1 MKKDVLKDDFRA
13 FLFLIWKHLNLP
25 EPTPVQ
31 YDIAHFLQ
39 HGPKRSIIEAFRGVG
54 KSFVTAALCLWFLYR
69 DPDVKI
75 MVVSASKERADAF
88 SQFVKRLIQEVS
100 FLSHLKAG
108 KNQRDTLIAFD
119 VGPAKTDQSP
129 SMKSVGITGQLT
141 GSRADI
147 IVADDIEVMGN
158 SATQAARD
166 KLLELVKEFDAVLKP
181 LDTSRI
187 IYLGTPQTEMSI
199 YNQLPGR
206 GYVPRIWP
214 AEIPEDCDK
223 YKGFLAPMIQAM
235 AEQKP
240 PGSPTDP
247 RRFELEDL
255 YERKLSY
262 GKAGYALQ
270 FMLDTSLSDA
280 DKYPL
285 KLSDWIV
292 HSINRDRAPA
302 WYAHC
307 VDKEKRLDLPAV
319 GLAGDYY
326 YAPMAYAPENLPY
339 TGKVMAI
346 DPSGRG
352 KDETTFA
359 VGYMLSGNI
368 FVPEIGGYRDGYSG
382 EVLEALALVAKS
394 HKVNEVVVESN
405 FGDGMFVKLLEPY
418 LAKHHRCTVS
428 EFRSVGQKERRIIDT
443 IEPVLQQHRLIVDPH
458 VVNKDYEQCTQDLSY
473 SLFHQLSRITNER
486 GALKHDDRLD
496 ALAIMVHY
504 WVEHMA
510 VDAEKVEK
518 DRMHKAMEKEIN
530 DWFNG
535 MGYGSSERATSWC
548 SWG

>member
-1 MKKDVLKDDFRA
+1 MKANVLKEDFRA
-13 FLFLIWKHLNLP
+13 FLYLIWKHLNLP

-39 HGPKRSIIEAFRGVG
+39 HGPKRTIIEAFRGVG

-88 SQFVKRLIQEVS
+88 SQFVKRLIAEVP
-100 FLSHLKAG
+100 FLAHLKAA

-199 YNQLPGR
+199 YNQLPER
-206 GYVPRIWP
+206 GYVPRVWP
-214 AEIPEDCDK
+214 AEIPEDCGK
-223 YKGFLAPMIQAM
+223 YKGYLAPMIVDM
-235 AEQKP
+235 ARRLP
-240 PGSPTDP
+240 PGTPTDP

-255 YERKLSY
+255 LERKLSY

-285 KLSDWIV
+285 KLSDFIV
-292 HSINRDRAPA
+292 HSVNLERAPA
-302 WYAHC
+302 WYTHC
-307 VDKEKRLDLPAV
+307 QDREKRLELPAV
-319 GLAGDYY
+319 GLSGDYF
-326 YAPMAYAPENLPY
+326 YAPMAFSPEVLPY
-339 TGKVMAI
+339 TGKVMAV

-359 VGYMLSGNI
+359 VGYMLNGNI
-368 FVPEIGGYRDGYSG
+368 FVPEIGGFRDGYSDT
-382 EVLEALALVAKS
+382 VLEGLANVAKK
-394 HKVNEVVVESN
+394 HGVNEIIVESN

-418 LAKHHRCTVS
+418 LTRIYPCTVT
-428 EFRSVGQKERRIIDT
+428 EFRATGQKERRIIDT
-443 IEPVLQQHRLIVDPH
+443 LEPVLQQHRLVLDPS
-458 VVNKDYEQCTQDLSY
+458 VVNYDYESTTQDLSY
-473 SLFHQLSRITNER
+473 SLFHQLSRITYER

-510 VDAEKVEK
+510 VDAERTER
-518 DRMHKAMEKEIN
+518 DRLTKAMEKELN
-530 DWFNG
+530 EWFSG
-535 MGYGSSERATSWC
+535 MGYADPARPQSWLN
-548 SWG
+548 W

>member
-1 MKKDVLKDDFRA
+1 MSKPDVLKEDFRA
-13 FLFLIWKHLNLP
+13 FLYLIWKHLNLP

-31 YDIAHFLQ
+31 YDIAHYLQ

-69 DPDVKI
+69 NPDVKI

-88 SQFVKRLIQEVS
+88 SQFTKRLIAEVP
-100 FLSHLKAG
+100 FLAHLKATR
-108 KNQRDTLIAFD
+108 NQRDTLIAFD
-119 VGPAKTDQSP
+119 VGPAQVDQSP

-158 SATQAARD
+158 SATQASRD

-181 LDTSRI
+181 LETSRI

-199 YNQLPGR
+199 YNQLPDR

-214 AEIPEDCDK
+214 AEIPESVDK
-223 YKGFLAPMIQAM
+223 YKGYLAPMIAQM
-235 AEQKP
+235 ALEKP
-240 PGSPTDP
+240 VGAPTDP

-255 YERKLSY
+255 LERKLSY

-285 KLSDWIV
+285 KLSDFIV
-292 HSINRDRAPA
+292 HSVNKDRAPS
-302 WYAHC
+302 WYTHC
-307 VDKEKRLDLPAV
+307 NDKDKRLDLPAI
-319 GLAGDYY
+319 GLSGDYF
-326 YAPMAYAPENLPY
+326 YAPMAFSGDMLPY
-339 TGKVMAI
+339 SGKVMAV

-359 VGYMLSGNI
+359 IGYMLNGNI
-368 FVPEIGGYRDGYSG
+368 FVPEIGGYRDGYSA
-382 EVLEALALVAKS
+382 EVLEALAKVAKK
-394 HKVNEVVVESN
+394 HGVNEIIVESN
-405 FGDGMFVKLLEPY
+405 FGDGMFAKLLEPY
-418 LAKHHRCTVS
+418 LARVYPCTIS
-428 EFRSVGQKERRIIDT
+428 EFRAVGQKERRIIDT
-443 IEPVLQQHRLIVDPH
+443 VEPVLQQHRMILDPS
-458 VVNKDYEQCTQDLSY
+458 VASYDYESCTQDISY
-473 SLFHQLSRITNER
+473 ALFHQLSRVTYDR

-510 VDAEKVEK
+510 MDAEKIDMQRRK
-518 DRMHKAMEKEIN
+518 KAMDKEIQ
-530 DWFNG
+530 DWFSG
-535 MGYGSSERATSWC
+535 MGYDDPVQERGWM
-548 SWG
+548 GY

>member
-1 MKKDVLKDDFRA
+1 MKQDVLKEDFRA
-13 FLFLIWKHLNLP
+13 FLYLIWKHLNLP

-31 YDIAHFLQ
+31 YDIAHYLQ

-69 DPDVKI
+69 NPDVKI

-88 SQFVKRLIQEVS
+88 SQFTKRLIAEVP
-100 FLSHLKAG
+100 FLAHLKATR
-108 KNQRDTLIAFD
+108 NQRDTLIAFD
-119 VGPAKTDQSP
+119 VGPAQVDQSP

-158 SATQAARD
+158 SATQASRD

-181 LDTSRI
+181 LETSRI

-199 YNQLPGR
+199 YNQLPDR

-214 AEIPEDCDK
+214 AEVPESADK
-223 YKGFLAPMIQAM
+223 YKGRLAPMIAQM
-235 AEQKP
+235 CIDKR
-240 PGSPTDP
+240 PGDPTDP

-255 YERKLSY
+255 MERKLSY

-285 KLSDWIV
+285 KLADFIV
-292 HSINRDRAPA
+292 HSVNHERAPA
-302 WYAHC
+302 WYTHC
-307 VDKEKRLDLPAV
+307 NDKASRLELPAI
-319 GLAGDYY
+319 GLSGDYY
-326 YAPMAYAPENLPY
+326 YAPMAYASDMLAY
-339 TGKVMAI
+339 TGKVMAV

-359 VGYMLSGNI
+359 IGYMLNGNI
-368 FVPEIGGYRDGYSG
+368 FVPEIGGYRDGYSD
-382 EVLEALALVAKS
+382 EVLAALAKVAKK
-394 HKVNEVVVESN
+394 HGVNEIVVEAN
-405 FGDGMFVKLLEPY
+405 FGDGMFAKLLEPH
-418 LAKHHRCTVS
+418 LARTYPCTVS
-428 EFRSVGQKERRIIDT
+428 EFRAVGQKERRIIDT
-443 IEPVLQQHRLIVDPH
+443 VEPVLQQHRVILDPS
-458 VVNKDYEQCTQDLSY
+458 VVTYDYESCASDLSY
-473 SLFHQLSRITNER
+473 SLFHQLSRITYDR

-496 ALAIMVHY
+496 ALAIMIHY

-510 VDAEKVEK
+510 MDAEKINRTTRAK
-518 DRMHKAMEKEIN
+518 LMEKEIQ
-530 DWFNG
+530 DWFAG
-535 MGYGSSERATSWC
+535 EGLGSKYQEGGWLSY
-548 SWG
+548 